1 MIAVLCGG
9 VGAAR
14 FLEGARLAFADEEIV
29 AIVNVGDD
37 DSIHGL
43 HISPDID
50 TILYTLSGLVNASTG
65 WGIADES
72 WKVMERLQVLGGE
85 TWFRLGDLDLATH
98 LYRTGRLAA
107 GATLSEVTAELAEK
121 LGVGIEVVPATD
133 DKLRTLVHIQEV
145 DSSQK
150 TLRFQ
155 EYFVQR
161 RTEPRVIGIRYA
173 LDTRCSISAGAL
185 RALHQSR
192 ALIIAPSNPILSIA
206 PMFEICGFG
215 DLITSR
221 RSDVYAISPI
231 VAGKAIKGPAARVME
246 SLGLEPSA
254 LGIANFY
261 KAFAENLIID
271 NQDSELR
278 SKIEDLELK
287 VHSVDTMMTSLEK
300 KMQLALHV
308 RECINA
314 G

>member
-9 VGAAR
+9 VGAAK

-37 DSIHGL
+37 ESIHGL

-50 TILYTLSGLVNASTG
+50 TILYTLSGLVNTSTG
-65 WGIADES
+65 WGIAGES
-72 WKVMERLQVLGGE
+72 WKVMERLQDLGGE

-107 GATLSEVTAELAEK
+107 GATLSEVTTELAEK
-121 LGVGIEVVPATD
+121 LGVGIEVVPVTNGQ
-133 DKLRTLVHIQEV
+133 LRTFIHIQED

-173 LDTRCSISAGAL
+173 LEPGCSISAGAL
-185 RALHQSR
+185 RALRQSR

-206 PMFEICGFG
+206 PMFEIREFA
-215 DLITSR
+215 DLVMSR

-231 VAGKAIKGPAARVME
+231 VAGKAIKGPADRVME

-278 SKIEDLELK
+278 PKIEELELK

-300 KMQLALHV
+300 KMRLAQHV
-308 RECINA
+308 REYIDGC
-314 G
+314 